1 MDAIPS
7 SDPLQ
12 LAMEHVCRALD
23 APTDKQ
29 RAELAMRRAAENCAA
44 GKHVG
49 CDVGRDE
56 NGGRMCIY
64 CCNTVL

>member
-1 MDAIPS
+1 MKP
-7 SDPLQ
+7 DPLE

-44 GKHVG
+44 GKHVFVE
-49 CDVGRDE
+49 VGRDDE
-56 NGGRMCIY
+56 FIAGRMCVY
-64 CCNTVL
+64 CNTVL